1 MYTGNKRYSKTT
13 SIPAPVGGWNARD
26 PEADMDPRDALDLIN
41 IFPGTGDVK
50 LRKGY
55 TEHVTGIVD
64 EVETLMPYNAPDGT
78 QDLYAAAG
86 TSFYDVT
93 SAGAVG
99 AAVQTGLTNARWRY
113 VNFTN
118 TDPTS
123 YLCCFNGVD
132 SPRYWN
138 GSNWITIT
146 GASSPA
152 ITGVTTSSLD
162 SPWVHKR
169 RMWLVEKGTLS
180 LWYLPADSVGGA
192 ATEFPLYGLFKRGGY
207 IVAGG
212 TWTVDGGDGV
222 DDLFVVVTSEGEIA
236 VYQGTDPS
244 AANTWALVGVYR
256 TGEPIGKNCLLKYT
270 GDMLVLTKN
279 GILPL
284 SRALQSAQIDPSI
297 AITDKISGAIA
308 DSVRSYSSTYGWQME
323 FYPAG
328 NMLIL
333 NVPVTDGQEQ
343 YVMNSLT
350 GAWARFRGI
359 EANCWAILNGEPHFG
374 AGGFVGRFWN
384 TNADN
389 DTNITGDIQQAYSY
403 FRNRGSQKIWT
414 MLRPIFRASG
424 APSVLASLNPDFER
438 GDPSAALSFTPIT
451 GALWDTAIWDT
462 DLWVSSNG
470 VVLKDWQGAG
480 VIGNCAGLRLTI
492 TAKGLDVS
500 FQATDYVYQEGGVI

>member
-1 MYTGNKRYSKTT
+1 MYTGNKPRSKTT

-41 IFPGTGDVK
+41 WFPGTGDVK
-50 LRKGY
+50 LRKGW

-64 EVETLMPYNAPDGT
+64 EVETLMPYNSPNGT
-78 QDLYAAAG
+78 QSLFCAAG
-86 TSFYDVT
+86 EAFYDVT
-93 SAGAVG
+93 SSGSVG
-99 AAVQTGLTNARWRY
+99 AAVQTGLSNAQWRS

-118 TDPTS
+118 TSGDS

-138 GSNWITIT
+138 GTNWITIT
-146 GASSPA
+146 GVSTPA
-152 ITGVTTSSLD
+152 ITAVTPSNLD

-169 RMWLVEKGTLS
+169 RMWLIEEGTLS
-180 LWYLPADSVGGA
+180 VWYLPVDSVGGA

-207 IVAGG
+207 IVSGG

-222 DDLFVVVTSEGEIA
+222 DDLWVVVTSEGEIA
-236 VYQGTDPS
+236 VYQGTEPS
-244 AANTWALVGVYR
+244 SANTWALVGVYR

-270 GDMLVLTKN
+270 GDMLVLTKT

-308 DSVRSYSSTYGWQME
+308 EAVRSYATTYGWQME

-333 NVPVTDGQEQ
+333 NVPVTVGQEQ

-350 GAWARFRGI
+350 GAWGRFTGI
-359 EANCWAILNGEPHFG
+359 EGNCWAILNGEPYFG
-374 AGGFVGRFWN
+374 GEGFVGQFWDS
-384 TNADN
+384 NADN
-389 DTNITGDIQQAYSY
+389 DNNITGDIQQAYSY
-403 FRNRGSQKIWT
+403 FKNRGAQKIWS
-414 MLRPIFRASG
+414 MLRCIFRANG
-424 APSVLASLNPDFER
+424 APSVLASLNPDFQR
-438 GDPSAALSFTPIT
+438 GDPSAALSFTPIS
-451 GALWDTAIWDT
+451 GSLWGTSVWGT
-462 DLWVSSNG
+462 SLWSASSG

-480 VIGNCAGLRLTI
+480 VIGNCAGLRLTC

-500 FQATDYVYQEGGVI
+500 FQATDYVYEEGGVI